1 MGSAGGPTAED
12 ESMEA
17 CYLTERAPSLVA
29 PSLVSVDTNIAA
41 VFSQVGNRRAHYK
54 LTIQAL
60 TRQFTLQIFIR
71 EVSSRGVI
79 FSECFYILN
88 I

>member
-1 MGSAGGPTAED
+1 MGSAGGPTAEE

-17 CYLTERAPSLVA
+17 CYLTERA

-41 VFSQVGNRRAHYK
+41 VFSQGGNRRAHYK

-60 TRQFTLQIFIR
+60 TGQFTLQIFIR

-79 FSECFYILN
+79 FSECFCILN